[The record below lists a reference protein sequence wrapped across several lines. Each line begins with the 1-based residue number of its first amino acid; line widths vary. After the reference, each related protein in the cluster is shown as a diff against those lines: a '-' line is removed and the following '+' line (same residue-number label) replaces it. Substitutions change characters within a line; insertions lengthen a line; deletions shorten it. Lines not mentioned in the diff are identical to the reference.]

1 MVVPVELKS
10 VGSWEVN
17 GADDGVR
24 VVVPAPLLLETPS
37 NAEACVWK
45 KYFYRLKNKIRNIIK
60 FPDPHL
66 MGQIAEEALL
76 LGEAR
81 LGLG

>member
-45 KYFYRLKNKIRNIIK
+45 KYFYRLKTNSEI
-60 FPDPHL
+60 
-66 MGQIAEEALL
+66 LL
-76 LGEAR
+76 NSLI
-81 LGLG
+81 LT